1 MNLGSFCSA
10 SISIFLCMA
19 SPAFAT
25 VGCSV
30 SSASATLESVKLY
43 SSPEDGS
50 EVIREIPVGDI
61 VLYPSEDL
69 APAQAD
75 GWAWVRHDF
84 GQLDIW
90 QSGKFGWMAVE
101 NISDC
106 G

>member
-1 MNLGSFCSA
+1 
-10 SISIFLCMA
+10 MA

-30 SSASATLESVKLY
+30 SSASASTSATLKSVKLY

-50 EVIREIPVGDI
+50 KVIREIPVGDI
-61 VLYPSEDL
+61 VLYPGEDL
-69 APAQAD
+69 APSQAD